1 MRRDKYQ
8 ENILYLDSLILT
20 LLNNM
25 TDKFIFRFVAA
36 LSIFVVVVVFILSLK
51 IIPKP
56 AQMPSFMPFL
66 PKLNAIL
73 NGTCSVLLLISL
85 YYIKKLNITMH
96 KRINILAFVLSSIFL
111 VSYILFHW
119 LSPEIRYG
127 DINGDGKL
135 SDAEKAIA
143 GNTRYVYYA
152 ILIPHIILAAAVLPL
167 ILLSFYRGLQM
178 QVEKHKKLVRWAFP
192 IWLYVTI
199 TGVIVYLMISPYYHF

>member
-1 MRRDKYQ
+1 
-8 ENILYLDSLILT
+8 
-20 LLNNM
+20 M

-36 LSIFVVVVVFILSLK
+36 VSVFVFLVVFVLSLK
-51 IIPKP
+51 VIPKP
-56 AQMPSFMPFL
+56 NPVPGFMPFL

-73 NGTCSVLLLISL
+73 NGTCSILLLISL

-96 KRINILAFVLSSIFL
+96 KRINIIAFVLSSLFL

-119 LSPEIRYG
+119 LAPETRYG
-127 DINGDGKL
+127 DINGDGIV
-135 SDAEKAIA
+135 SPAEKATA
-143 GNTRYVYYA
+143 GSVRYVYYV
-152 ILIPHIILAAAVLPL
+152 ILITHIILAAGVLPL

-192 IWLYVTI
+192 IWLYVTV

>member
-1 MRRDKYQ
+1 
-8 ENILYLDSLILT
+8 
-20 LLNNM
+20 M

-36 LSIFVVVVVFILSLK
+36 VSVFVFVVVFVLSLK
-51 IIPKP
+51 VIPKP
-56 AQMPSFMPFL
+56 AVMPAFMPYL

-96 KRINILAFVLSSIFL
+96 KRINIVAFILSSLFL

-119 LSPEIRYG
+119 LAPETRYG
-127 DINGDGKL
+127 DINGDGMV
-135 SDAEKAIA
+135 SPAEAQIA
-143 GNTRYVYYA
+143 GGVRYFYYVL
-152 ILIPHIILAAAVLPL
+152 LITHIILAAIVLPL

-178 QVEKHKKLVRWAFP
+178 QVTKHKKLVRWAFP

-199 TGVIVYLMISPYYHF
+199 TGVIVYVLISPYYHF